1 MIALV
6 SMLVLGAVSWVFRIA
21 FITLLPAERLP
32 ARLQNDLENLAPAV
46 LAAIVA
52 VELIALIRDAEPVDA
67 VVLLG
72 AGVAIGLVAYRTR
85 NISIACAL
93 GVGTVLI
100 LTL

>member
-1 MIALV
+1 MIALL
-6 SMLVLGAVSWVFRIA
+6 SMLALGAVSWVFRIA
-21 FITLLPAERLP
+21 FITLLPADRLP
-32 ARLQNDLENLAPAV
+32 ARLQNQLEYLAPAV

-52 VELIALIRDAEPVDA
+52 VELIALVRHAEPLDA

-72 AGVAIGLVAYRTR
+72 AGATIGVVAYHIR

-93 GVGTVLI
+93 GVAAVLI

>member
-6 SMLVLGAVSWVFRIA
+6 SMLLLGAVSWVLRIA
-21 FITLLPAERLP
+21 FITLLPGDRLP
-32 ARLQNDLENLAPAV
+32 ARLQNHLEYLAPAV

-52 VELIALIRDAEPVDA
+52 VELTALVRDAEPVDA

-72 AGVAIGLVAYRTR
+72 AGAAIAVVAYRTR

-93 GVGTVLI
+93 GVGAVLI